1 MSTCAELAALLGCQR
16 ETVTRTLNRLVDL
29 RMVAKQRRNL
39 VIRDFDAS
47 RECAEAAEGW
57 PK

>member
-29 RMVAKQRRNL
+29 RMVAKQWRNL
-39 VIRDFDAS
+39 VINDFDVL
-47 RECAEAAEGW
+47 RECAEAAEG
-57 PK
+57 